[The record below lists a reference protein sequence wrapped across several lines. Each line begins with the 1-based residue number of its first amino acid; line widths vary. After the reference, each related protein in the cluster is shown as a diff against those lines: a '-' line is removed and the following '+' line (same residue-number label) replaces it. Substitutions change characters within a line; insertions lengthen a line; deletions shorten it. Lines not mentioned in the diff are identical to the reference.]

1 MTRSTVVVLTWLA
14 WALAAP
20 DAAVAGGPPEECFM
34 QLPFGC
40 AVERSDVVG
49 DAQRQA
55 IGRKLGVALKR
66 LSNTVLS
73 IHGGTVQVNLLETE
87 TAEEAAR
94 LHATIAKSEPDPAFC
109 LLRDR
114 RVIEFCKCDAA
125 AATKAAWEIGFV
137 PKPHEV
143 RYRVTAYVA
152 TVDGGDYMALNPLFN
167 ALLAA
172 EAKNS
177 DADAAGRVEQL
188 ARGLQF
194 GRSIVVRRPAE
205 GASAWE
211 FVPKPAATEL
221 LAGDRLLCRFG
232 ETSARLGVPY
242 VELRAAIACSESGT
256 TPAQRDADPSLLSAT
271 PWWPVDD
278 PEVTALARRITAGQA
293 TPQTRVQA
301 ILRWLAPGRN
311 IASAGPTGSRW
322 GVKKVLA
329 QKQGHCWDA
338 SDCFVTL
345 ARAAGVPARQVG
357 GWLYGTSGH
366 VWAEV
371 LEDGG
376 RWRQVDPTGGGRLPC
391 GIYHIPLFTTE
402 TGEMPVLHVAMPVIE
417 VVQAQ

>member
-1 MTRSTVVVLTWLA
+1 MIRSAIWGFLCLA
-14 WALAAP
+14 WLSAARW
-20 DAAVAGGPPEECFM
+20 AVAAGTPEDCFT

-40 AVERSDVVG
+40 AVERTDTVT

-55 IGRKLGVALKR
+55 IGRKLGVPLKR

-73 IHGGTVQVNLLETE
+73 IHGGTVQVNLLDTE

-94 LHATIAKSEPDPAFC
+94 LHAAIAKSKSHPAFC

-137 PKPHEV
+137 PKPREV
-143 RYRVTAYVA
+143 RYRVTARVA
-152 TVDGGDYMALNPLFN
+152 TVDGGDYMTLNPLFN

-172 EAKNS
+172 EAKNPG
-177 DADAAGRVEQL
+177 ADAAARVEQL
-188 ARGLQF
+188 AKGLKF
-194 GRSIVVRRPAE
+194 GRSLVLRRPAG

-211 FVPKPAATEL
+211 FVPKPAATEA
-221 LAGDRLLCRFG
+221 LAGDRVLYRFG
-232 ETSARLGVPY
+232 ETSERLGVPY
-242 VELRAAIACSESGT
+242 VELRATIVCTESGT
-256 TPAQRDADPSLLSAT
+256 TPAQRAADPTLQSAT

-278 PEVTALARRITAGQA
+278 PEVAALARRITEGQA
-293 TPQTRVQA
+293 TPQARVQA
-301 ILRWLAPGRN
+301 ILQWLAPGRN

-357 GWLYGTSGH
+357 GWLFGTSGH
-366 VWAEV
+366 IWAEV

-391 GIYHIPLFTTE
+391 GIYHIPMFTTE
-402 TGEMPVLHVAMPVIE
+402 TGDMPVLHVAMPDIE
-417 VVQAQ
+417 VVGAQ